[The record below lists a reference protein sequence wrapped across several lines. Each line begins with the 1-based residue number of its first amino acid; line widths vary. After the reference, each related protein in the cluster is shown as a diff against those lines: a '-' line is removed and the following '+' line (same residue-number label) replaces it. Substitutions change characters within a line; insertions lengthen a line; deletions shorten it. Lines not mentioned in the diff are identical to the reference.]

1 VDVVLPLPA
10 PIAHI
15 AYQNKAVI
23 CGILFKRLSPRPDT
37 LITIAAAAALS

>member
-23 CGILFKRLSPRPDT
+23 NGILFKPAADT
-37 LITIAAAAALS
+37 LITIAAPAAALS